1 AGQPVRPAPGGSA
14 AAAPASPRIQ
24 RAAAVRS
31 GPQDPGAGS
40 TGSTTSVQRVPVVRP
55 APPHREAPGPGTPG
69 PAAAVPAGSLP
80 VTAPQAPPLTHHPS
94 AMSVPATASASASVG
109 PVPVVRRA
117 TPVQRAGSS
126 AGDAVPK
133 GVPAK
138 AVPARGRPRSAS
150 ASATPSVSGK
160 GADRRAEPPQDP
172 GLDLDDLARRLL
184 DPVARLLRT
193 ELRRGRER
201 TGRPHDGRR

>member
-1 AGQPVRPAPGGSA
+1 
-14 AAAPASPRIQ
+14 
-24 RAAAVRS
+24 
-31 GPQDPGAGS
+31 
-40 TGSTTSVQRVPVVRP
+40 
-55 APPHREAPGPGTPG
+55 
-69 PAAAVPAGSLP
+69 
-80 VTAPQAPPLTHHPS
+80 VTAPQAPPLTDRPS
-94 AMSVPATASASASVG
+94 ATSVPASVPASASAPVG

-117 TPVQRAGSS
+117 TPVQRAGSG
-126 AGDAVPK
+126 AGDAVPKGAPK

-138 AVPARGRPRSAS
+138 AVPARGRPRPAS

-160 GADRRAEPPQDP
+160 GAGRRAEPPQDP